1 MCFSNETRWG
11 EEGEEGVS
19 TDNRLRRAENGGR
32 ASRMRFDSLVGA
44 IACATTALLPGALA
58 GSPFTDATLPSAVNA
73 CLASDNTGVTCVD
86 DSTPG
91 VPIADWDVSAVTN
104 MVNMFLGA
112 TAFNQDI
119 SGWDVSAVTDMVSMF
134 LGATAFNQD
143 ISGWDVRAV
152 TNMGEMFHDAT
163 AFTQNITGWNT
174 AALDAQHLSGASFMF
189 KGATAWNAA
198 YNPRYLWVRAD
209 GPPSLW
215 TSDSVSSTGAG
226 SAGAGSAG
234 APGAPGAPGASGAAI
249 EDFPDWGIALVAL
262 SLALSTV
269 TSIVVILRVL
279 CAPRVAYSAARGRV
293 LA

>member
-104 MVNMFLGA
+104 MVN
-112 TAFNQDI
+112 
-119 SGWDVSAVTDMVSMF
+119 MF

>member
-32 ASRMRFDSLVGA
+32 ASRMRFASLVGA

-58 GSPFTDATLPSAVNA
+58 GSPFTDATLQTAVNA

-91 VPIADWDVSAVTN
+91 VPIADWDVSAVTD
-104 MVNMFLGA
+104 MQLMFNGA

-119 SGWDVSAVTDMVSMF
+119 SGWDVSAVTNMGDMF
-134 LGATAFNQD
+134 NGATAFNQD

-152 TNMGEMFHDAT
+152 TNMISMFSGAT

-174 AALDAQHLSGASFMF
+174 AALDAQHLYGAVSMF
-189 KGATAWNAA
+189 RGATAWNAA
-198 YNPRYLWVRAD
+198 YNPRYLWVRD
-209 GPPSLW
+209 SGPPSLW
-215 TSDSVSSTGAG
+215 TSDSVSST
-226 SAGAGSAG
+226 GAGSAG